1 MSMGLV
7 NLVISTVGRCLD
19 LTCLLLDL
27 NFVVVHTVVQVTL
40 AVVAFINS
48 LPGLLLSL
56 LLGLENMVVFCLVSL
71 AEATSNLAQ
80 ESVCLLGHSLPTL
93 EGLLESLKMLGYLLL
108 HCVLRGKDHLWRGF
122 LSVLEA
128 CGIAVS
134 LVVYFTNTAV
144 NYALITTQ
152 NVYLAVASVLQT
164 ACVPLQKLLELLLT
178 SLTFLHSTLAGALAL
193 LWSPCKLVLDFLVSL
208 VHMFVSVFILNIYGL
223 VLALTITVTT
233 TVYLNPGLI
242 QNAALQIGDYLGS
255 FPVLRRLARSRFQS
269 ALWKSVLFA
278 QNGVRN
284 LRATLRRLYLLE
296 RGLWQQLSR
305 HSSQLSLALR
315 TQLNWLHGN
324 GARGEGRPAEA
335 RRDPP
340 IGRAAVGVR
349 QELRDGAIPSASTDK
364 PASDEELLTRLKE
377 QEEMKKCVIC
387 QDCTKTVVLLPC
399 RHLCLCQK
407 CTRILLSQPVY
418 QHNCP
423 LCRRM
428 ILNTVDV
435 YL

>member
-1 MSMGLV
+1 M
-7 NLVISTVGRCLD
+7 
-19 LTCLLLDL
+19 
-27 NFVVVHTVVQVTL
+27 
-40 AVVAFINS
+40 
-48 LPGLLLSL
+48 
-56 LLGLENMVVFCLVSL
+56 
-71 AEATSNLAQ
+71 
-80 ESVCLLGHSLPTL
+80 CLLGHSLPTL

-144 NYALITTQ
+144 NYALITMQ
-152 NVYLAVASVLQT
+152 NVYLAAASVLQT
-164 ACVPLQKLLELLLT
+164 VLVPLQKLAELLLT
-178 SLTFLHSTLAGALAL
+178 SLTFLHSTLVGMLAL
-193 LWSPCKLVLDFLVSL
+193 LWSPCKLVMDFLFSL
-208 VHMFVSVFILNIYGL
+208 VHMFISVFILNIYGL
-223 VLALTITVTT
+223 VLTLTITLTT
-233 TVYLNPGLI
+233 TAYLNPGLI
-242 QNAALQIGDYLGS
+242 QYATLQIVDYLGS
-255 FPVLRRLARSRFQS
+255 FPALRMLARSRFQS
-269 ALWKSVLFA
+269 ALWKSILFA
-278 QNGVRN
+278 QNSVRN
-284 LRATLRRLYLLE
+284 LRAILHRLYLLE

-315 TQLNWLHGN
+315 TQLNWLNWLNGN
-324 GARGEGRPAEA
+324 AARGDGHPAEV

-340 IGRAAVGVR
+340 DGRAAEGVH
-349 QELRDGAIPSASTDK
+349 QELRDVAFPSSSTDK

-377 QEEMKKCVIC
+377 QEERKKCVIC